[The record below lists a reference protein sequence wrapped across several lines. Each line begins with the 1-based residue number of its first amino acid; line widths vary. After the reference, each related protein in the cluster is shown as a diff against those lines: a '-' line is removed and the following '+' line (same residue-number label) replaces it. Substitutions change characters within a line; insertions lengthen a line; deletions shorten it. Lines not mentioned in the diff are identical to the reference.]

1 MDGNFSPKFQ
11 DNVRNV
17 RNLWRKDLPSDCFYK
32 YGNGNNLKYKT
43 EVEDPCQ
50 KLSGQR
56 SSGNIA
62 L

>member
-1 MDGNFSPKFQ
+1 M
-11 DNVRNV
+11 
-17 RNLWRKDLPSDCFYK
+17 WKDLPSDCFYE

-50 KLSGQR
+50 KFSGQR

-62 L
+62 LKEKFNNYKLSWWNVIF